1 MKNTATI
8 GKERERE
15 MLGYIRQTQ
24 RNAEAQ
30 GVRDPDRHLDTHGPG
45 DIKGQLRVEGKAFD
59 FAWEPERVLLE
70 LDGGQWVKGGG
81 RHNSDADKWKTL
93 EAQALGW
100 RVLHISYTMLT
111 ANPWGVM
118 RCLAEVLEAGR
129 EGR

>member
-1 MKNTATI
+1 MKPNQI
-8 GKERERE
+8 NYRIVGEERERE
-15 MLGYIRQTQ
+15 FLAIVELSR
-24 RNAEAQ
+24 RSAELPD
-30 GVRDPDRHLDTHGPG
+30 VRDPDYNLDSEE
-45 DIKGQLRVEGKAFD
+45 GQYKVCGKRFD
-59 FAWEPERVLLE
+59 FTWEIEGVLLE